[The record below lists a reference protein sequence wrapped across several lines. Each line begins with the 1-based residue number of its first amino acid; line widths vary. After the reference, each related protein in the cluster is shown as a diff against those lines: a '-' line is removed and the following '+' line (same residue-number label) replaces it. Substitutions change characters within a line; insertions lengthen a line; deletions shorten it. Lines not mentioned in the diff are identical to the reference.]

1 MKWMKNR
8 ALRCGIALWM
18 PLVMASSGVEA
29 VGDNPPNAQSASMH
43 HGMSDGDWAALF
55 DEKTPLADRQR
66 TLAAIEQSPDTQD
79 PQTLYMLG
87 SIYHMGKH
95 APGSPAQEDPR
106 KAILYLSNAA
116 IRGSVLAMAKMAEIK
131 LAAGQYREAMNW
143 AEIYGHYAPIAQ
155 KKSDIQDSYAAELL
169 YRAKQ
174 GLDDSAMDGIMKD
187 IRSFVF
193 AYDSTIRAG
202 IADDDRL
209 VHLKP
214 HSRGRY
220 FQPAIN
226 HERQVNS
233 GMADYLLTFGADGS
247 VIKAQLVDAE
257 PLPDTGTDLLHSA
270 EQMTVGTSSDN
281 AARYAWVPMLLSDM
295 RYHLNQNAH

>member
-18 PLVMASSGVEA
+18 PLVMASSTVDA
-29 VGDNPPNAQSASMH
+29 HGDHPPNAQSAPIRHS
-43 HGMSDGDWAALF
+43 MSDRDWAALF
-55 DEKTPLADRQR
+55 DEKTPLADRQHA
-66 TLAAIEQSPDTQD
+66 LAAIEQSPDTLD

-95 APGSPAQEDPR
+95 APGSPVQEDAQ
-106 KAILYLSNAA
+106 KAMLYLSNAA

-143 AEIYGHYAPIAQ
+143 AQIYGHYASIAQ
-155 KKSDIQDSYAAELL
+155 KKSDVQDSYTAELL

-174 GLDDSAMDGIMKD
+174 GLNDSDIDAIMKD
-187 IRSFVF
+187 VRSFVF

-202 IADDDRL
+202 IASDDRVL
-209 VHLKP
+209 HLKP
-214 HSRGRY
+214 RSRGHY

-233 GMADYLLTFGADGS
+233 GMADYVLTFAADGS
-247 VIKAQLVDAE
+247 VSKAQLLDAE
-257 PLPDTGTDLLHSA
+257 PLPDTGTNLLHA
-270 EQMTVGTSSDN
+270 AQQMTVDSASDN
-281 AARYAWVPMLLSDM
+281 APRYAWVPMLLSDM
-295 RYHLNQNAH
+295 RYHLNKDAR